1 MGIFNDGMYTEK
13 EVEKIKDIFFE
24 AGWLFHEFEKTP
36 TTEREKWFHLY
47 KKDSFSKTEYEW
59 LCRIL
64 NKQITEYDLICSF
77 DYHNEYTNYDE
88 IYVRRK

>member
-1 MGIFNDGMYTEK
+1 MGIFNDNMYTEE

-24 AGWLFHEFEKTP
+24 AGCLFYEFINTP
-36 TTEREKWFHLY
+36 ATERERWFHIY
-47 KKDSFSKTEYEW
+47 RKDSFSKIEYEW
-59 LCRIL
+59 LCKIL
-64 NKQITEYDLICSF
+64 SKQIAEYDLICDF